1 MKGYK
6 MTENHPLQSGVEAKE
21 EVRIGVMIPASDV
34 VVERDFARYLP
45 RHMSFHVARLMQTL
59 DAPAASTKNLDGM
72 IDYLPEAARSL
83 LPAETNL
90 VLFCCTSAS
99 FYRGPQWNREL
110 DAQVSKLTGQPAVTT
125 STALLRALAAL
136 KAKRFYLVTPY
147 PDHVNKTECDFFH
160 ANGVEVSGV
169 HTFNC
174 RLSRDIGDVAPA
186 RILAEITEKRREAA
200 AADCVLISCT
210 GLRAFEIAEEA
221 ERCMGMPVVTSNM
234 ASLWVGL
241 EHFGAKGAGMPR
253 NALFESG
260 SYSSPTTLSPA

>member
-1 MKGYK
+1 MNTDHTLKSDLK
-6 MTENHPLQSGVEAKE
+6 AQD

-45 RHMSFHVARLMQTL
+45 RHMSFHVARLMQHL
-59 DAPAASTKNLDGM
+59 DAPAAGTKNLDGM
-72 IDYLPEAARSL
+72 IDYIPEAARSL

-99 FYRGPQWNREL
+99 FYRGPRWNKEL
-110 DAQVSKLTGQPAVTT
+110 DEQISQLTGRPAVTT
-125 STALLRALAAL
+125 STALLRALGAL
-136 KAKRFYLVTPY
+136 KAKKFYLVTPY
-147 PDHVNKTECDFFH
+147 PDHVNKNECDFFH

-174 RLSRDIGDVAPA
+174 RFSRDIGDVAPA
-186 RILAEITEKRREAA
+186 RILTEVIEKKAEAA

-210 GLRAFEIAEEA
+210 GLRSFEIAEEA
-221 ERCMGMPVVTSNM
+221 EHALGMPVITSNM

-241 EHFGAKGAGMPR
+241 SHFGARGAGNPS
-253 NALFESG
+253 NALFDA
-260 SYSSPTTLSPA
+260 SSSASPKPFAPT

>member
-1 MKGYK
+1 MEGSK
-6 MTENHPLQSGVEAKE
+6 MTKDHALESSDDAPAEPRV
-21 EVRIGVMIPASDV
+21 GVMIPASDV

-45 RHMSFHVARLMQTL
+45 RHISFHVARLMQAL
-59 DAPAASTKNLDGM
+59 DAPAAGTKNLDGM

-99 FYRGPQWNREL
+99 FYRGPRWNKEL
-110 DAQVSKLTGQPAVTT
+110 DEQVSKLTGRPAVTT

-136 KAKRFYLVTPY
+136 KAKKFYLVTPY
-147 PDHVNKTECDFFH
+147 PEHVNKSECDFFH
-160 ANGVEVSGV
+160 ANGVEITGV

-174 RLSRDIGDVAPA
+174 RLSKDIGEISPP
-186 RILAEITEKRREAA
+186 RILGEVIEKKKEAA

-210 GLRAFEIAEEA
+210 GLRSFEIAEEA
-221 ERCMGMPVVTSNM
+221 ERSIGKPVITSNM

-241 EHFGAKGAGMPR
+241 DHFGTKGAGVPR
-253 NALFESG
+253 NALFEAR
-260 SYSSPTTLSPA
+260 SYSGPTTFARA